1 MEINKLFNNYL
12 NITTKDGKFFHIEKK
27 DVLIHAEVPITG
39 IANVYKKGN
48 NVYVITEV
56 YSLEDNRLRY
66 SYIKFENAK
75 AYDTIENQRGK
86 ESSVYVIENYTS
98 VTQSIGSIGNITK
111 LESDKTEKLNKKS
124 KDKKLILKLF
134 QRNKNK
140 EIEEE
145 VKAIA
150 A

>member
-145 VKAIA
+145 DKAIA